1 MNLRPTLVLLSM
13 IMIIASCSGPQKL
26 YEKGK
31 YGRAFDKA
39 LSKAKKGKDRKM
51 KTLLNKSF
59 AKLIDQTRD
68 DVVDI
73 QGRYD
78 LDDIERNLKKY
89 SDVDERYDEGQA
101 YLTDENLDK
110 YEGLRAEK
118 EVLVERVY
126 DQGVEYMDQFVGS
139 GRKELAREAYHHF
152 ILVDKY
158 CSVDYE
164 NIDELLRDAIVGGT
178 VVYNVSA
185 DLGFDIQYQ
194 WEVNR
199 RFDDLEGNQ
208 NFRAIVY
215 DGFSNQGDCLVELDF
230 SSLDVNFQENNS
242 TQNYSEEIQDGYTT
256 KVDTSGREIK
266 IPKYVTVT
274 GSVTT
279 RRITKTVSWRME
291 LDVRSMNP
299 DCDLREER
307 FSRYVADEVEQYD
320 IAGDERAIPSQF
332 RSNNRQELESTDDM
346 VDDLI
351 DDLYRDVYNYLY

>member
-1 MNLRPTLVLLSM
+1 
-13 IMIIASCSGPQKL
+13 
-26 YEKGK
+26 
-31 YGRAFDKA
+31 
-39 LSKAKKGKDRKM
+39 
-51 KTLLNKSF
+51 
-59 AKLIDQTRD
+59 
-68 DVVDI
+68 
-73 QGRYD
+73 
-78 LDDIERNLKKY
+78 
-89 SDVDERYDEGQA
+89 
-101 YLTDENLDK
+101 
-110 YEGLRAEK
+110 
-118 EVLVERVY
+118 
-126 DQGVEYMDQFVGS
+126 MDQFVGS